1 MALYMD
7 QLSVHTSKATAKV
20 LKEQRFEWVFNPPY
34 SPWANPVEEVFAYA
48 KQHFKKARLNKIMAG
63 SNDTNEYMIK
73 KAFERVTC
81 ELVKGCVKHS
91 KYLVH

>member
-1 MALYMD
+1 M
-7 QLSVHTSKATAKV
+7 
-20 LKEQRFEWVFNPPY
+20 
-34 SPWANPVEEVFAYA
+34 
-48 KQHFKKARLNKIMAG
+48 NKIMTG
-63 SNDTNEYMIK
+63 SNDTNEEMIK